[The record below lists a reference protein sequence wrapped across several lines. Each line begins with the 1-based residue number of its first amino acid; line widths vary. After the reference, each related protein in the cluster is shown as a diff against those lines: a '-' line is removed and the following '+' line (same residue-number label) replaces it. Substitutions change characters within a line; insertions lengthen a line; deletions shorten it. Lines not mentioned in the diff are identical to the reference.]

1 MLRHALRAYYKLM
14 YSTGDFFCV
23 STILLHNPSL
33 NTQSCIR
40 GLSVVWDFCFLAVWA
55 AGPVLKKKLGPI
67 MSNF

>member
-33 NTQSCIR
+33 NNQSCM
-40 GLSVVWDFCFLAVWA
+40 SQTHYPPKTLASPPPLRLA
-55 AGPVLKKKLGPI
+55 PDTH
-67 MSNF
+67 